1 MNAKPRA
8 GSLVVRDVLARR
20 CYRLVPRSVR
30 LSLLANVS
38 PLTQYRIAQ
47 RVLRRSLISYTDDVD
62 DVIVTIGGRRHRA
75 ILDRQATPLSVR
87 QFNLDFVVATLADA
101 GIDYFAI
108 PHDPGIRSRIGVAA
122 ADWDVALATLAAA
135 AAGQGVVIT
144 PVAGRRHTPCRWV
157 YRPTATGGSWLT
169 FGPGYGCEIE
179 AWETEGGALVAPQ
192 PNAVCSRLPAQAD
205 RVAVAAN
212 TMSTFAPADG
222 GRTYVTRRQFAV
234 QRATSIDFPIDVIYT
249 WVDGSDPRWRQRW
262 LTARGDHDILSEQ
275 AANDSR
281 YLDREELRYSLR
293 SLHLY
298 APWIRN
304 IYIVTD
310 DQLPYWLDTS
320 RPGVSVISHRD
331 LFEPGSRLPTFNSH
345 AIESQLYRT
354 PGLAEHFIYFNDDV
368 FLGRPVT
375 PDTFFHGNGVA
386 KFFLSR
392 SAPLDSGEPSFGD
405 IPVDAAGKNN
415 REVLRERFGRT
426 VTQKMKHTP
435 HAMRRSVL
443 EKISTELREHVT
455 RTRDNQFRHPTDLS
469 IASSLHHYW
478 SYLEG
483 TSVPGSLRYLYTDL
497 ADPETATRL
506 IRLLRQRDFHTFCLN
521 DTDSDPATRVEM
533 AALISLFLSQYFPV
547 RSPFE
552 LTPEREA
559 DRRGIGAT
567 NLAEMM
573 HGASAV
579 AAAAAAIVD
588 ATTVTSSTAL
598 SFGRSADD
606 RLAIGIGA
614 GIQRVAPLD
623 EQMQTTDSAM
633 R

>member
-1 MNAKPRA
+1 MTIVTEPPESQPRTTVVDHIESPVEMTVLMHPRTVYVHAGLTPLAGRTMN
-8 GSLVVRDVLARR
+8 
-20 CYRLVPRSVR
+20 
-30 LSLLANVS
+30 LLAV
-38 PLTQYRIAQ
+38 
-47 RVLRRSLISYTDDVD
+47 TD
-62 DVIVTIGGRRHRA
+62 A
-75 ILDRQATPLSVR
+75 FDR
-87 QFNLDFVVATLADA
+87 A
-101 GIDYFAI
+101 GIDYFVVRGMDDRTSVIGVEAVHRDAVFEALREVAAQTTAYVSQISPVPATRAPMVTGDSPAVWRGFAKAQAVRFAI
-108 PHDPGIRSRIGVAA
+108 FRTEPSQQLILGHEYGCDIEFWVRDADRATLVSPRPNRTARMVPAGGVAA
-122 ADWDVALATLAAA
+122 TVPGEPFTRFAPL
-135 AAGQGVVIT
+135 G
-144 PVAGRRHTPCRWV
+144 
-157 YRPTATGGSWLT
+157 RPTVPAVRSRAD
-169 FGPGYGCEIE
+169 F
-179 AWETEGGALVAPQ
+179 VAH
-192 PNAVCSRLPAQAD
+192 LPD
-205 RVAVAAN
+205 E
-212 TMSTFAPADG
+212 
-222 GRTYVTRRQFAV
+222 
-234 QRATSIDFPIDVIYT
+234 IDFPIDAVYT
-249 WVDGSDPRWRQRW
+249 WVDHTDPRWEKRRADASH
-262 LTARGDHDILSEQ
+262 TAYHAE
-275 AANDSR
+275 AASAARFISR
-281 YLDREELRYSLR
+281 DELRYSLR